1 VPLAR
6 LQMGFF
12 GLNTDLLQQLT
23 FYGSY
28 HRNKWNQAIHFVF
41 VPLILWSFA
50 VWFCYTGPLFHVDL
64 PSLAA
69 RILPDSIA
77 RSGSTTN
84 PPPPPLGNSR
94 STKTPCSYSSYSSP
108 CRRP

>member
-1 VPLAR
+1 
-6 LQMGFF
+6 MGIF

-41 VPLILWSFA
+41 VPLILWAFA

-64 PSLAA
+64 ASHAA
-69 RILPDSIA
+69 RVLPDSIA
-77 RSGSTTN
+77 RCATPPFLASGAPYT
-84 PPPPPLGNSR
+84 PVLISR
-94 STKTPCSYSSYSSP
+94 AQPSVKTSAQT
-108 CRRP
+108 